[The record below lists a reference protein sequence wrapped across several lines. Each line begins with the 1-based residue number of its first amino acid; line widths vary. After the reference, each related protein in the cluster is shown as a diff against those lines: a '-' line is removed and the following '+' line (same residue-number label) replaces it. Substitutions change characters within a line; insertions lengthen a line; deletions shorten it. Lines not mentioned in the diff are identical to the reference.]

1 MGSMNQ
7 SPLQEVALTVSE
19 DEINQ
24 YAVITDDY
32 NPIHLDAD
40 FAGRTPMGGVI
51 AHGTMSLG
59 LIWQV
64 LRKNFGSEQLAT
76 VELSIR
82 FTRPVRPGDR
92 VSAGGERAEDG
103 SITVWVRNQDG
114 TDVITGSARL

>member
-1 MGSMNQ
+1 MGGMSD
-7 SPLQEVALTVSE
+7 SPLQEVGLTVSE

-24 YAVITDDY
+24 YAAITDDY

-59 LIWQV
+59 LIWQM
-64 LRKNFGSEQLAT
+64 LRRNFGRERLAT
-76 VELSIR
+76 AELSIR

-92 VSAGGERAEDG
+92 VSAGGKAEEDG
-103 SITVWVRNQDG
+103 SISVWVRNQDG
-114 TDVITGSARL
+114 AEVIVGSARL

>member
-1 MGSMNQ
+1 MGGMTGTT
-7 SPLQEVALTVSE
+7 LREVGLTVSE

-24 YAVITDDY
+24 YAAITDDY

-59 LIWQV
+59 LIWQM
-64 LRKNFGSEQLAT
+64 LRKNFGSERLGKAQ
-76 VELSIR
+76 LSIR

-92 VSAGGERAEDG
+92 VSAGGRAEEDG
-103 SITVWVRNQDG
+103 SVTVWVRNQDG
-114 TDVITGSARL
+114 TDVIVGSARL